1 MTNITLKVNDTYVT
15 KVIEFLNLLPQN
27 VVEIVDTQDEE
38 FLSELKTRI
47 NDIKNKKVK
56 TISKEE
62 AFCDI

>member
-1 MTNITLKVNDTYVT
+1 MTNITLKINDTYVT

-38 FLSELKTRI
+38 FLGELKTRI
-47 NDIKNKKVK
+47 NDIKIKKVK

-62 AFCDI
+62 VFS